1 VLTKI
6 RRETWAIV
14 GLVLFASAWPA
25 AAQEPAYVAV
35 KAGRVITVSG
45 EEYAPGVIVIEDGMI
60 TAVGSGLEF
69 PKTAEVIDA
78 HGQTV
83 MPGFINVRTRYGLR
97 DFERSGVSGDRTAS
111 EEVYVDTIPFDE
123 LVQAGFTTVS
133 FVPTGSDIPGM
144 ASVYRTA
151 AVDGDEQLVDKAAY
165 LDVNTDKPSV
175 LRDALKKAKDE
186 IEKVEKARK
195 EWEAE
200 QKKKA
205 ETKKDEKPE
214 EGKDKPD
221 DKKDGEDGKSADS
234 AGGARWSDDGG
245 DDPKNGDEKDKPAE
259 GEEKKA
265 ESVAE
270 EFKPPP
276 IDPKYQPL
284 VDLLQKKDGARF
296 MVRLSSASDLLHLEE
311 VLKPYEELWP
321 TLYLATR
328 RTTDYYHVVEN
339 LGKHKAQVVIRPW
352 LHEIPYTYNRYNLID
367 DLTKAGCTVSVVPRD
382 DTNSELRRF
391 RSHLAELVR
400 AGLDKAEAYK
410 MLTLHP
416 AQAIGMDDTCGSIE
430 KKRRGDLVFFDGD
443 PLDPHS
449 KVQRVMI
456 SGTTVYQRDE
466 NK

>member
-1 VLTKI
+1 MLTKI
-6 RRETWAIV
+6 RCDKWAFG
-14 GLVLFASAWPA
+14 GLVLLASALPA
-25 AAQEPAYVAV
+25 AAQEPEYVAV

-45 EEYAPGVIVIEDGMI
+45 EEFAPGVIVIEDGKI
-60 TAVGSGLEF
+60 TAVGTGLEF

-78 HGQTV
+78 RGQTV
-83 MPGFINVRTRYGLR
+83 MPGFIDARTRYGLQ

-123 LVQAGFTTVS
+123 LVQAGFTTVC

-151 AVDGDEQLVDKAAY
+151 AVDDENQLVDKAAY

-175 LRDALKKAKDE
+175 LRDALKKAKEE

-205 ETKKDEKPE
+205 EAAKEEKPE
-214 EGKDKPD
+214 EGKDKPE
-221 DKKDGEDGKSADS
+221 DKKSDGDGKGANS
-234 AGGARWSDDGG
+234 AGRVRLNDDDGG
-245 DDPKNGDEKDKPAE
+245 DEENGDEKKKPAE

-265 ESVAE
+265 ESESA

-284 VDLLQKKDGARF
+284 VDLLQKKEGARF
-296 MVRLSSASDLLHLEE
+296 MVRLSSASDLLHVEDVLE
-311 VLKPYEELWP
+311 PFQGLWP
-321 TLYLATR
+321 TLYMATR
-328 RTTDYYHVVEN
+328 RSTDYYHVVDN

-352 LHEIPYTYNRYNLID
+352 LHEIPYTYNRYNLVEA
-367 DLTKAGCTVSVVPRD
+367 LTKAGCTVSVVPRY
-382 DTNSELRRF
+382 DTNGELRRF

-400 AGLDKAEAYK
+400 AGLGKNEAYK
-410 MLTLHP
+410 MLTLNP
-416 AQAIGMDDTCGSIE
+416 AQAIGIADSCGSIE
-430 KKRRGDLVFFDGD
+430 RKRRGDLVFLDGD
-443 PLDPHS
+443 PLDPHT
-449 KVQRVMI
+449 KVRRVMI
-456 SGTTVYQRDE
+456 FGKTVYQRDE
-466 NK
+466 DK